1 MSGRMEEKKE
11 HKEGKKKRVKESEER
26 DRKTGK
32 IISYLY
38 YLFAH
43 SHILDER
50 ESEGL
55 CSNIWVCSH
64 ENVSFSDMCGVFF
77 VLFCF

>member
-50 ESEGL
+50 ESE
-55 CSNIWVCSH
+55 WVLN
-64 ENVSFSDMCGVFF
+64 ENFVYSFIFQKQETL
-77 VLFCF
+77 VLKQHQG

>member
-11 HKEGKKKRVKESEER
+11 RKEEGKKKRVKESEER
-26 DRKTGK
+26 DGKTGK

-50 ESEGL
+50 ESEWDL
-55 CSNIWVCSH
+55 N
-64 ENVSFSDMCGVFF
+64 ENFVYSFIFQKQETL
-77 VLFCF
+77 VLKQHQG

>member
-26 DRKTGK
+26 DGKTGK
-32 IISYLY
+32 IISYPY

-50 ESEGL
+50 ESE
-55 CSNIWVCSH
+55 WVLN
-64 ENVSFSDMCGVFF
+64 ENFIYSFIFQKQETL
-77 VLFCF
+77 VLKQHQG

>member
-38 YLFAH
+38 YLFAR

-50 ESEGL
+50 ESE
-55 CSNIWVCSH
+55 WVLN
-64 ENVSFSDMCGVFF
+64 ENFVYSFIFQKQETL
-77 VLFCF
+77 VLKQHQG

>member
-11 HKEGKKKRVKESEER
+11 HKEEGKKKRVKESEER
-26 DRKTGK
+26 DGK

-43 SHILDER
+43 SRILDER
-50 ESEGL
+50 ESEWDL
-55 CSNIWVCSH
+55 N
-64 ENVSFSDMCGVFF
+64 ENFVYSFIFQKQETL
-77 VLFCF
+77 VLKQHQG